1 MTVLVISELYY
12 KSHIECHWKNTFLP
26 ARDLSSKCL
35 VACCIIYH
43 MSQLGQQVK
52 ETVEEGA
59 RGGLAR
65 GGLARGGLARVSTRT
80 TGNLA
85 STEINF

>member
-1 MTVLVISELYY
+1 MTVRVISELYY

-43 MSQLGQQVK
+43 MSQLGQVK
-52 ETVEEGA
+52 ETVEEGT
-59 RGGLAR
+59 
-65 GGLARGGLARVSTRT
+65 RGGLARVSTRT